1 MYGMCLFL
9 TRLGLKDR
17 IRSAFTASDL
27 PRHMARAVPL
37 SPAWAKTRPCLLFG
51 MVYQGRYHAFSDVIS
66 TPNQTIDQKGK
77 TVPWPHLEM
86 IFDIPPFLVLKIDGH
101 MDARVVSTP
110 IVDHLPAVPAWRAIS
125 PALCYWFLHDAVT
138 GVNRVLSI
146 ASVAIAPVFAKS
158 LGLNL
163 RWSRPGQWSYGWVG
177 TLTEQCCSWANY
189 TCIVY
194 DILHITS
201 RYGFLSM
208 VYLNI
213 SKQ

>member
-1 MYGMCLFL
+1 
-9 TRLGLKDR
+9 
-17 IRSAFTASDL
+17 
-27 PRHMARAVPL
+27 
-37 SPAWAKTRPCLLFG
+37 

-138 GVNRVLSI
+138 GVNRVY
-146 ASVAIAPVFAKS
+146 P
-158 LGLNL
+158 
-163 RWSRPGQWSYGWVG
+163 
-177 TLTEQCCSWANY
+177 
-189 TCIVY
+189 
-194 DILHITS
+194 
-201 RYGFLSM
+201 
-208 VYLNI
+208 
-213 SKQ
+213 